1 MSTLKEA
8 ALKLHRVRKI
18 VNKEYKLTKKCTKYL
33 KKGYFDGDFELLSN
47 RQVAA
52 STYEILL
59 RIESN
64 LVTDVQKELMDVER
78 TIRSYQS
85 DGFLGIF
92 YMVGAIVTMLF
103 ELFTALVLGI

>member
-1 MSTLKEA
+1 MSTLKET
-8 ALKLHRVRKI
+8 ALKLHRVHKL
-18 VNKEYKLTKKCTKYL
+18 VNKEYKLTQKRTKYL
-33 KKGYFDGDFELLSN
+33 KKGYFDGDSELLKN

-52 STYEILL
+52 STYENLL

-64 LVTDVQKELMDVER
+64 LVTDVQKEVTNVGR
-78 TIRSYQS
+78 TIKSYQS

>member
-1 MSTLKEA
+1 MSTLKET
-8 ALKLHRVRKI
+8 ALKLHRVHKL
-18 VNKEYKLTKKCTKYL
+18 VNKEYKLTQKCTKYL
-33 KKGYFDGDFELLSN
+33 KKGYFDEDSELLKN

-52 STYEILL
+52 STYENLL

-64 LVTDVQKELMDVER
+64 LVTDVQKEVTNVGR
-78 TIRSYQS
+78 TIKSYQS